1 MLLALAKSQQP
12 PGRTTRSLGCISGL
26 RRAAHRGFNAGFA
39 QPTQSAHSMEGG
51 GLAQLIAVDVGGTH
65 CRAALF
71 DGDRIAWRMSVPTPA
86 QEGPEA
92 VVDAVTA
99 LLAPWRDDAKLP
111 VGVAVAGFV
120 VEGRVTAHHG
130 LRGWEAFP
138 LGQALSDRLQ
148 RTVPVFNDARAA
160 AWGEYRRGAGQ
171 GCREF
176 CFVTVSTGV
185 GAGLVLDGRL
195 HLARNGLDAELGET
209 LAVDGRTLEEH
220 ASGTALTRRALALG
234 HANASALCDAA
245 DSGEPQAEA
254 ALRQAVGAL
263 AAKLADMS
271 VLLGVARTAVGG
283 GLGLR
288 PGYLARLRSALHSW
302 PALYRHELVPAAL
315 GGDAGLHGVAA
326 LLSAA

>member
-1 MLLALAKSQQP
+1 M
-12 PGRTTRSLGCISGL
+12 
-26 RRAAHRGFNAGFA
+26 
-39 QPTQSAHSMEGG
+39 
-51 GLAQLIAVDVGGTH
+51 IAVDVGGTH
-65 CRAALF
+65 SRAALF
-71 DGDRIAWRMSVPTPA
+71 KGSSIIWRASVQTPA

-92 VVDAVTA
+92 VVSAVAT
-99 LLAPWRDDAKLP
+99 LLAPWKDDKTLP

-120 VEGRVTAHHG
+120 VDGRVTAHHG
-130 LRGWEAFP
+130 LRGWQAFP
-138 LGQALSDRLQ
+138 LGQALSGELQ
-148 RTVPVFNDARAA
+148 RPVPMFNDARAA

-171 GCREF
+171 GCHEF

-209 LAVDGRTLEEH
+209 LASDGRTLEDH
-220 ASGTALTRRALALG
+220 ASGTALARQAQALG

-245 DSGEPQAEA
+245 DAGDPRAEA
-254 ALRQAVGAL
+254 VLRQAVGAL
-263 AAKLADMS
+263 AAKLADLS

-288 PGYLARLRSALHSW
+288 PGYLARLRSALHAW
-302 PALYRHELVPAAL
+302 PAPYRHELVPAAL

-326 LLSAA
+326 LLAEA

>member
-1 MLLALAKSQQP
+1 M
-12 PGRTTRSLGCISGL
+12 
-26 RRAAHRGFNAGFA
+26 
-39 QPTQSAHSMEGG
+39 
-51 GLAQLIAVDVGGTH
+51 IAVDVGGTH
-65 CRAALF
+65 SRAALF
-71 DGDRIAWRMSVPTPA
+71 DGGRIAWRASVPTPA

-92 VVDAVTA
+92 VVSAVSE
-99 LLAPWRDDAKLP
+99 LLAPWRDDPALP

-120 VEGRVTAHHG
+120 VDGQVTAHHG
-130 LRGWEAFP
+130 LRGWQAFP
-138 LGQALSDRLQ
+138 LGAALGERLG

-209 LAVDGRTLEEH
+209 LAFDGRTLEDH
-220 ASGTALTRRALALG
+220 ASGTALARRAQALG
-234 HANASALCDAA
+234 HASASALCDAA
-245 DSGEPQAEA
+245 DAGEPGAEA

-263 AAKLADMS
+263 AAKLADLS

-288 PGYLARLRSALHSW
+288 PGYLTRLRSALHCW

-315 GGDAGLHGVAA
+315 GADAGLHGVAA
-326 LLSAA
+326 LLADA